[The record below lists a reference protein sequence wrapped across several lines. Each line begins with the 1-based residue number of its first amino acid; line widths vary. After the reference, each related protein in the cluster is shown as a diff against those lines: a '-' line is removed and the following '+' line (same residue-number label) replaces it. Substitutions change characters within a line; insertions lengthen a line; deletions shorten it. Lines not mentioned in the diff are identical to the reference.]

1 MGYQSIAHTAAE
13 LGDRRSIQ
21 DTRIWRAVHSTNI
34 TEGDIITYI
43 YRVVVVISVSIR
55 LMQNTSELTWHI
67 DFETKHHEFVYAN
80 DKVLEKVFDATIT
93 EAK

>member
-1 MGYQSIAHTAAE
+1 MESSTQHKYNS
-13 LGDRRSIQ
+13 RR
-21 DTRIWRAVHSTNI
+21 HNN
-34 TEGDIITYI
+34 I
-43 YRVVVVISVSIR
+43 YRAVVVISVSIR

-80 DKVLEKVFDATIT
+80 DKVLEKVFDATIN